1 MFTWLVILWCG
12 SVGRQSHHATLTKA
26 KRVLKKKKTRP
37 LNDAWKSFFE
47 NLGLVIPKASWDTPK
62 VEFTT
67 SDMNQQLQ
75 GAISLSLCLSI
86 YLSTYLYLCSPLFL
100 VKWGGG
106 GLSLQPNFQD
116 KRGGV
121 DRTSRGIDGKE
132 RGWITNDKKVY
143 MQKHFSQS

>member
-86 YLSTYLYLCSPLFL
+86 YLPIYTYAPPSF
-100 VKWGGG
+100 WSSGGEG
-106 GLSLQPNFQD
+106 GWASNQIFNI
-116 KRGGV
+116 RGGV

-132 RGWITNDKKVY
+132 RGWISSDKKVY